1 MNKRLK
7 EDIVAGIQG
16 GIVVGMMLVGFMV
29 AYKFIWLL
37 IGLPRERYAT
47 VVILLFSLLTLGGLI
62 SWIKKS

>member
-1 MNKRLK
+1 MNKQTK

-16 GIVVGMMLVGFMV
+16 GLVVGMMLVGFMV
-29 AYKFIWLL
+29 AYQFIWSL

-47 VVILLFSLLTLGGLI
+47 VVILLFSLLTLGGLL

>member
-1 MNKRLK
+1 MNRRLK

-16 GIVVGMMLVGFMV
+16 GITLGMMLVGFMTT
-29 AYKFIWLL
+29 YLFIWSL
-37 IGLPRERYAT
+37 IGLPREWYAT